1 MPRTILALVALIACR
16 DKQSELSPPPPPRD
30 HVALIQPGAA
40 PFHTLRYHLRKG
52 AQATSELVF
61 DLDARNDGEGGPMPT
76 LVVELST
83 TVDDVLADG
92 TAKLRITV
100 GRTGVRDRPG
110 GELASDLVRG
120 EAAAMQGVVIT
131 ETLAP
136 DGKVSDAQVQIA
148 AALPDKPHTQL
159 DSLSQSLERLAM
171 RLPSEPVGIGA
182 TWREREA
189 LPEGGIRAVAETT
202 YTLTSL
208 TGDTV
213 AYTSAGLT
221 SGAPQTL
228 EQDGL
233 KVEVTSVRGHAEA
246 RGTVDLSRYAL
257 DVTSTTAL
265 MTAMTIV
272 APAGTP
278 GAGSSTVDVTVALRL
293 TPTAPDAGSA
303 QGAHRAPDFLQP
315 PPATSSH

>member
-1 MPRTILALVALIACR
+1 
-16 DKQSELSPPPPPRD
+16 
-30 HVALIQPGAA
+30 
-40 PFHTLRYHLRKG
+40 
-52 AQATSELVF
+52 
-61 DLDARNDGEGGPMPT
+61 MPT